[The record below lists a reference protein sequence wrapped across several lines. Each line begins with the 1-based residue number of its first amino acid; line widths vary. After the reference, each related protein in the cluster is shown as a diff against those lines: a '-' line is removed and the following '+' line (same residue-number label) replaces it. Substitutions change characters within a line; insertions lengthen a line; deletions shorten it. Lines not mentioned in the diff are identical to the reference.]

1 MGPNGVAAVASP
13 ANEVKRA
20 MMCRSRAAQYA
31 HWQNRTVPRASI
43 IIWLAHAVN
52 VVRPAALRLHI
63 DRVRSAKGGRLRF
76 TLVVCTSGLEIFSMI
91 GRPRDRHVRSVE
103 QCGGLRKA
111 PIILLKKH
119 GCFFNT
125 AGTS

>member
-1 MGPNGVAAVASP
+1 MGPDGVAAVASP
-13 ANEVKRA
+13 ANEVRRA

-31 HWQNRTVPRASI
+31 HWQNRSVPRAS

-52 VVRPAALRLHI
+52 VVRPVALRLHI
-63 DRVRSAKGGRLRF
+63 DRVRFAKGGRLRF

-91 GRPRDRHVRSVE
+91 GRP
-103 QCGGLRKA
+103 
-111 PIILLKKH
+111 IMLLKKQ

-125 AGTS
+125 AGTSTPRDWSR